1 MPIRPERICQE
12 LSRYLPA
19 DTLVVSETG
28 HAGMWTGAMLDLNQ
42 PGQSFIRAAGSL
54 GWGLPAALGAKL
66 AVPERPVLLF
76 SGDGGFWYHLSEL
89 ETAVRWN
96 ISAVLL
102 VNNNRSL
109 NMEIDIYKDAYGGR
123 LERNH
128 AELWKF
134 SDVSFAAV
142 AETMGAKGIR
152 VEKPGEISG
161 ALEQA
166 FAARRPCVIEVLSD
180 IDAIAP
186 WGYVGA

>member
-1 MPIRPERICQE
+1 M
-12 LSRYLPA
+12 S
-19 DTLVVSETG
+19 LV
-28 HAGMWTGAMLDLNQ
+28 
-42 PGQSFIRAAGSL
+42 L
-54 GWGLPAALGAKL
+54 G
-66 AVPERPVLLF
+66 
-76 SGDGGFWYHLSEL
+76 
-89 ETAVRWN
+89 
-96 ISAVLL
+96 
-102 VNNNRSL
+102 
-109 NMEIDIYKDAYGGR
+109 

-166 FAARRPCVIEVLSD
+166 FAARRPCVVEVLSD
-180 IDAIAP
+180 VDAIAP

>member
-1 MPIRPERICQE
+1 M
-12 LSRYLPA
+12 
-19 DTLVVSETG
+19 
-28 HAGMWTGAMLDLNQ
+28 
-42 PGQSFIRAAGSL
+42 
-54 GWGLPAALGAKL
+54 
-66 AVPERPVLLF
+66 LLF

-109 NMEIDIYKDAYGGR
+109 NMEIDIYKDAYGGQ

-142 AETMGAKGIR
+142 AETMGARASASRSPAKSPVR
-152 VEKPGEISG
+152 SSRLSRPGGPAS
-161 ALEQA
+161 L
-166 FAARRPCVIEVLSD
+166 R
-180 IDAIAP
+180 
-186 WGYVGA
+186 Y